1 MKRFDKKGML
11 VIPNPLS
18 GRVAA
23 KGNVLMIREIYCPN
37 GHSLVNDRAIFNGNA
52 GVMLGVRHG
61 EDEGLVALSPVFGDK
76 ARISLGIDLEE
87 GQLLELFCPDC
98 EVKLPVHS
106 HCPCGGELIALFLDT
121 GANFSDCVG
130 VCNRVDCINA
140 ELISSGELISISRE
154 L

>member
-23 KGNVLMIREIYCPN
+23 KGNVLMIHELFCPN
-37 GHSLVNDRAIFNGNA
+37 GHSLVTDRAVFNGYA
-52 GVMLGVRHG
+52 GVLLGVRHG
-61 EDEGLVALSPVFGDK
+61 EDEGFVALSPIFGDK
-76 ARISLGIDLEE
+76 ARISLGVDMDA

-106 HCPCGGELIALFLDT
+106 HCPCGGELYALFLT
-121 GANFSDCVG
+121 PAAEFSDCVG
-130 VCNRVDCINA
+130 ICNRVGCVNA
-140 ELISSGELISISRE
+140 ELVSSGELISLSRE

>member
-37 GHSLVNDRAIFNGNA
+37 GHSLVTNRAVFNGYP
-52 GVMLGVRHG
+52 GVLLGVRHND
-61 EDEGLVALSPVFGDK
+61 DEGFVALSPVFGDK

-87 GQLLELFCPDC
+87 GQLLTLFCPDC
-98 EVKLPVHS
+98 EAELPVHS
-106 HCPCGGELIALFLDT
+106 HCPCGGELIALFLT
-121 GANFSDCVG
+121 SEAEFSDCVG
-130 VCNRVDCINA
+130 ICNRVDCVNA
-140 ELISSGELISISRE
+140 ELIDSGELISLSRE